1 MSHSDALNNLRIAF
15 LFPGQ
20 GSQHVGMGKDF
31 YDRHA
36 WARELYDQASDILGW
51 DLAKLSFEGPKEELT
66 LTCHTQPAI
75 LVHSHI
81 AHRLL
86 SERGVAPYLALGH
99 SLGEYSALLAARAF
113 DFESALHL
121 VKERGRFM
129 HEAVPVGGGA
139 MAALL
144 GISSEVAEAICGE
157 VDGVVEVANYNAPD
171 QTVISGTREAVEA
184 AVELARERGVRKA
197 VMLPVGA
204 PFHSSLLEEAAER
217 MSEVLDAFPFRPLG
231 ISVYANVT
239 GQRISDADEARQ
251 LLKKQ
256 VRSSV
261 RWVDSV
267 RAASEDSF
275 DAAVEVGPGKVLSGL
290 HRRIVKDIPVFN
302 VEDEASLESA
312 VSGLF
317 ELAAKRAGEGPAGG

>member
-1 MSHSDALNNLRIAF
+1 MGHPDGLNNLRVAF

-31 YDRHA
+31 YDRYA
-36 WARELYDQASDILGW
+36 WAREIYGQSSDILGW

-75 LVHSHI
+75 LVHSHV
-81 AHRLL
+81 ASRLL
-86 SERGVAPYLALGH
+86 AERGVAPALALGH
-99 SLGEYSALLAARAF
+99 SLGEYSALLAAGAL
-113 DFESALHL
+113 DFEDALHL

-144 GISSEVAEAICGE
+144 GMGSEVAEAICAE
-157 VDGVVEVANYNAPD
+157 IDGVVEVANYNALD

-184 AVELARERGVRKA
+184 AVVLANERGVRKA

-204 PFHSSLLEEAAER
+204 PFHCSLLTEAAER
-217 MSEVLDAFPFRPLG
+217 MSEVLDASPFRPLG

-239 GQRISDADEARQ
+239 GQRISDADEARR

-267 RAASEDSF
+267 RAACEDSY

-302 VEDEASLESA
+302 VEDEESLERA

-317 ELAAKRAGEGPAGG
+317 ELAAERVRPGGD